1 MARALANITF
11 VKKSPPAG
19 AQERAKLA
27 VKRLAGEYPEAECA
41 LTHSNPLQ
49 LLVATIL
56 SAQCTDERVN
66 MVTPALFKRYRDAA
80 AFAGADPAELEEMVR
95 STGFFRSKTKSIIAM
110 AKDVEEKHGGEVPDT
125 MDELVMLRGVGRK
138 TANVILGVAFK
149 KPGFAVDTH
158 VTRLSQRLKLTA
170 SSDPVE
176 IEKDV
181 CGMVPDKD
189 WSEFGLRLILHGRAV
204 CVARKPKCDKCVLN
218 DFCPS
223 AFKV

>member
-1 MARALANITF
+1 M
-11 VKKSPPAG
+11 KKGTPAG
-19 AQERAKLA
+19 AAERAKLA
-27 VKRLAGEYPEAECA
+27 VERLAKEYPEAKCA
-41 LTHSNPLQ
+41 LIHADPLQ

-66 MVTPALFKRYRDAA
+66 LVTPALFKRYRSAA
-80 AFAGADPAELEEMVR
+80 AFAGADPAELEDLIR
-95 STGFFRSKTKSIIAM
+95 STGFFRAKTKSIIAM
-110 AKDVEEKHGGEVPDT
+110 AKDVDEKYGGKVPDT
-125 MDELVMLRGVGRK
+125 MEELVALRGVGRK

-181 CGMVPDKD
+181 CGMVPDKE
-189 WSEFGLRLILHGRAV
+189 WSDFGLRLILHGRAV
-204 CVARKPKCDKCVLN
+204 CVARKPRCDKCVLN